1 MTGRSN
7 AVSGGPKFITISE
20 QNSQD
25 FYFLR
30 INGNDIPQGGSIDVE
45 VGSYVKIEAS
55 IGNWSILTS
64 EGYDVPREHI
74 PNPPPSQRATPPPYA
89 ELYYIIAP
97 NVDVVITR

>member
-25 FYFLR
+25 FYFLK

-64 EGYDVPREHI
+64 EGYDVPRERI
-74 PNPPPSQRATPPPYA
+74 PNPPPSLSAKAPPMEA
-89 ELYYIIAP
+89 LYYIIAP

>member
-25 FYFLR
+25 FYSLK

-45 VGSYVKIEAS
+45 VGSYVKIEAT

-64 EGYDVPREHI
+64 EGYDVPRERI
-74 PNPPPSQRATPPPYA
+74 PNPPPSLLAVPPPMA

>member
-25 FYFLR
+25 FNFLI

-45 VGSYVKIEAS
+45 VGSYVKFEVS
-55 IGNWSILTS
+55 IGSWSILTS
-64 EGYDVPREHI
+64 EGYDVPSEHI
-74 PNPPPSQRATPPPYA
+74 SNPPPSLSAKAPPVS
-89 ELYYIIAP
+89 ELFYIIAP

>member
-7 AVSGGPKFITISE
+7 AVNGGTKFITISE

-25 FYFLR
+25 FYSLK
-30 INGNDIPQGGSIDVE
+30 INGIDIPQGGSIDVE

-55 IGNWSILTS
+55 IGNWSLLTS
-64 EGYDVPREHI
+64 EGYDVPKQRI
-74 PNPPPSQRATPPPYA
+74 SNPPPSLSAKAPPMG
-89 ELYYIIAP
+89 ELDYIIAP